1 MGDGGD
7 YENGGEEGYAEKGQG
22 YDGEGNAYAGE
33 GGEEGQ
39 GAGYINQEGEEFGQD
54 MEGGEGFAEEEE
66 NWQEGEAEDVYAMGA
81 GMGNGPEGEEG
92 FAEDGVAAFA
102 DAGEGYAG
110 EDGNAYAGDGV
121 QNQAELGEGYAG
133 EGGGGDGREG
143 GEGYAGE
150 GGDGVEGEEGEGY
163 AGEGGDGDAGEG
175 YAGERGDGVA
185 GEEEEGYAGE
195 GGDGVAAEEGEEY
208 AGEGG
213 DGVAGEEGEGYAG
226 EGGDGVARE
235 EGEGYASEG
244 GDGVARE
251 EGEGYAGEGGDGV
264 AGEEGEGYAGE
275 GGGGVA
281 GEEDQCDGENGAAG
295 DGGEGGEP
303 AQPHSHGAEDD
314 DDIENI
320 MYPGAQA
327 MATQQSQA
335 STMDEDVEEQRALE
349 RVLRGNVAAK
359 KKYQSNPGKRVEW
372 GEAEGEVGVTE
383 MSAEVSAEVSAEAKG
398 GEEDEGE
405 REAEGEAE
413 REEEGGPEVGEVV
426 AMGRVEDASKGEGE
440 GEAAIGVA
448 DKELVVAE
456 AELLARDGGEVG
468 EQQQQH
474 ISRAPAVVPTHQP
487 VVGTGGPRPVAAA
500 APLNMGL
507 AHSNRSGTAAG
518 PPRINL
524 SGGRVD
530 SAYASQR
537 TGNAHP
543 ATSAPAP
550 ARPGMSNG
558 GGGRATMST
567 LPRAHMLSAGGA
579 SRAGV
584 ASYRL
589 GLGGAGQP
597 APSTLAGHG
606 SRMIPGLAPVVSPNS
621 PVSLGR
627 GWGSQRVNSA
637 GGSTGQPNHTQRGWG
652 PMASAGGGRAGAQP
666 GGSNMG
672 DRSQS
677 NASGGGMNG
686 VALGAAPS
694 GRSSGSRGP
703 DAAASTGSQ
712 RPVAVPRPGIGAG
725 MPRPRAVASV
735 SEKIAQNTYAT
746 MADLQALRDELLG
759 QLCRRC
765 AGCDRHDANGEGGG
779 TQVEPVKEPVRVKSP
794 EEIACDF
801 INAETGGWQGV
812 EETLQGVE
820 ETLQGVEEPLQGT
833 EDPNLLLSPHL
844 RLAPALLSAWQSH
857 CKARK
862 ILTCSFPPI
871 SVPPL
876 PYSLPG
882 RNTAGRRRTTA
893 GRRRATAGRRR
904 ATAGR
909 RRTTAGQEWGPG
921 WHVDDNT
928 MWPFSSEI
936 FNAGIF
942 AASVR
947 SGMALGVWKTRQI
960 AFALFALEYPI
971 LEKTADG
978 KLSSKPDYNLPLY
991 EEKVKWCRR
1000 WVEHA
1005 VTNLGVGY
1013 VEDRDVFVFGNG
1025 ILIDA
1030 SDYAAGFKKTTI
1042 VLQ

>member
-92 FAEDGVAAFA
+92 FAEDG
-102 DAGEGYAG
+102 GGG
-110 EDGNAYAGDGV
+110 ICRCG
-121 QNQAELGEGYAG
+121 
-133 EGGGGDGREG
+133 GGGGDGREG

-244 GDGVARE
+244 GGWSCER
-251 EGEGYAGEGGDGV
+251 GGGRIC
-264 AGEEGEGYAGE
+264 GRGGGWSC
-275 GGGGVA
+275 GRGGGRICGRGGGVELRERKTNA
-281 GEEDQCDGENGAAG
+281 MERTALQAT
-295 DGGEGGEP
+295 
-303 AQPHSHGAEDD
+303 AEKVANLPSRTVMGLKMMTTLR
-314 DDIENI
+314 I
-320 MYPGAQA
+320 
-327 MATQQSQA
+327 S
-335 STMDEDVEEQRALE
+335 L
-349 RVLRGNVAAK
+349 LRGNVAAK

-524 SGGRVD
+524 SGGRVG

-537 TGNAHP
+537 TGNAHL

-904 ATAGR
+904 TTAGR
-909 RRTTAGQEWGPG
+909 RRCLTCSFPTISVPPLPYSPFPKLPFSTLQKSGDRAG
-921 WHVDDNT
+921 NT

>member
-349 RVLRGNVAAK
+349 RGNVAAK

-468 EQQQQH
+468 EQQ
-474 ISRAPAVVPTHQP
+474 
-487 VVGTGGPRPVAAA
+487 VGKIW
-500 APLNMGL
+500 
-507 AHSNRSGTAAG
+507 HEW
-518 PPRINL
+518 
-524 SGGRVD
+524 
-530 SAYASQR
+530 
-537 TGNAHP
+537 
-543 ATSAPAP
+543 
-550 ARPGMSNG
+550 
-558 GGGRATMST
+558 
-567 LPRAHMLSAGGA
+567 
-579 SRAGV
+579 
-584 ASYRL
+584 
-589 GLGGAGQP
+589 
-597 APSTLAGHG
+597 PSPCCL
-606 SRMIPGLAPVVSPNS
+606 LC
-621 PVSLGR
+621 
-627 GWGSQRVNSA
+627 QRVNSA

-801 INAETGGWQGV
+801 INAETGGWQ
-812 EETLQGVE
+812 
-820 ETLQGVEEPLQGT
+820 
-833 EDPNLLLSPHL
+833 
-844 RLAPALLSAWQSH
+844 SH

-871 SVPPL
+871 SVSPL

-882 RNTAGRRRTTA
+882 RA
-893 GRRRATAGRRR
+893 
-904 ATAGR
+904 
-909 RRTTAGQEWGPG
+909 
-921 WHVDDNT
+921 
-928 MWPFSSEI
+928 
-936 FNAGIF
+936 NARHGS
-942 AASVR
+942 A
-947 SGMALGVWKTRQI
+947 
-960 AFALFALEYPI
+960 
-971 LEKTADG
+971 
-978 KLSSKPDYNLPLY
+978 
-991 EEKVKWCRR
+991 
-1000 WVEHA
+1000 
-1005 VTNLGVGY
+1005 
-1013 VEDRDVFVFGNG
+1013 
-1025 ILIDA
+1025 
-1030 SDYAAGFKKTTI
+1030 
-1042 VLQ
+1042 